1 MKKWIA
7 CLLFS
12 FTAGIP
18 AIAQPVQWAS
28 RVIGFSSELSNLKT
42 PRQFG
47 AQQILGKPNKLPAS
61 GNSPCAWAPAS
72 DASATEE
79 WIKVGYRNPIKIKQI
94 AVAENYNAG
103 SINRIFAYDPQD
115 KEYLIYT
122 NQKDTTHVN
131 GRMLNIYLKE
141 TPYKVAALK
150 IVINTRRIP
159 GSNQID
165 AVGISSTMEPIR
177 PVINLIRDAPI
188 QAKKENLGRTV
199 NGPFDE
205 ICPVIAPD
213 GKTLYFTRAERIDN
227 QDVWYAEI
235 GADGVFGPARNLGAP
250 INTPMHNSS
259 FSITPDG
266 NTMLLNNVY
275 KRDGGMTKGLSMTHR
290 AQGGWSFPDKVVI
303 SNYYNDNDYAE
314 FSLAQN
320 GKVLIMTAQRSDSY
334 GSKDLYV
341 SFLQADGSWSE
352 PKNMGPVVNTA
363 DAETSPF
370 IASDG
375 VSLYYSTA
383 GLSGFGSNDIYV
395 CRRLDDSW
403 LNWSEPQNLGP
414 GLNTDG
420 WDAYFTIPASGEHAY
435 FVSTKNSFGE
445 NDIFRARL
453 SREAQPEP
461 VALVYGNVY
470 DAQTKEPMEA
480 EIEYA
485 TRETVARTQGQARES
500 GKASA
505 IPSNGGYKVVL
516 PLRKIY
522 QLSAHVSG
530 FSDAEELIDLSK
542 DTAYREIRRDLY
554 LVKMEVGQKV
564 LLNNIFFEQSKYD
577 LLDESFPEL
586 DRVAMLLKSNPT
598 IEIQLEGHTD
608 NQGDFMLN
616 VELSRNRVM
625 AVRDYLV
632 RQGIDQNRIH
642 YKGYGS
648 TRPLANNHTE
658 DNRRKNR
665 RVEFVIVKK

>member
-1 MKKWIA
+1 
-7 CLLFS
+7 
-12 FTAGIP
+12 
-18 AIAQPVQWAS
+18 
-28 RVIGFSSELSNLKT
+28 
-42 PRQFG
+42 
-47 AQQILGKPNKLPAS
+47 
-61 GNSPCAWAPAS
+61 
-72 DASATEE
+72 
-79 WIKVGYRNPIKIKQI
+79 
-94 AVAENYNAG
+94 
-103 SINRIFAYDPQD
+103 
-115 KEYLIYT
+115 
-122 NQKDTTHVN
+122 
-131 GRMLNIYLKE
+131 
-141 TPYKVAALK
+141 
-150 IVINTRRIP
+150 
-159 GSNQID
+159 
-165 AVGISSTMEPIR
+165 
-177 PVINLIRDAPI
+177 
-188 QAKKENLGRTV
+188 
-199 NGPFDE
+199 
-205 ICPVIAPD
+205 
-213 GKTLYFTRAERIDN
+213 
-227 QDVWYAEI
+227 
-235 GADGVFGPARNLGAP
+235 
-250 INTPMHNSS
+250 
-259 FSITPDG
+259 
-266 NTMLLNNVY
+266 
-275 KRDGGMTKGLSMTHR
+275 
-290 AQGGWSFPDKVVI
+290 
-303 SNYYNDNDYAE
+303 
-314 FSLAQN
+314 
-320 GKVLIMTAQRSDSY
+320 
-334 GSKDLYV
+334 
-341 SFLQADGSWSE
+341 
-352 PKNMGPVVNTA
+352 MGPVVNTA

-375 VSLYYSTA
+375 ISLYYSTA

-453 SREAQPEP
+453 SKEAQPEP

-480 EIEYA
+480 EIEYTTKEA
-485 TRETVARTQGQARES
+485 VARTQGQARES

-530 FSDAEELIDLSK
+530 FSDAEDLIDLSK

-586 DRVAMLLKSNPT
+586 DRVALLLKSNPT
-598 IEIQLEGHTD
+598 MEIQLEGHTD

-625 AVRDYLV
+625 AVRDHLV
-632 RQGIDQNRIH
+632 KQGIEQNRIH
-642 YKGYGS
+642 FKGYGS